1 MQVENTLDYQSIMT
15 VAGSIVTIGTAI
27 SIIQKIFRNVKKAR
41 EEYNAQIL
49 QAAKEEISLARL
61 KLEARIKDVEAD
73 LDTLKVSLSKDL
85 DHVKETHNAEL
96 KNLGEK
102 IEEVRSELRFQHTQ
116 ILQLLTKMVDDR
128 D

>member
-15 VAGSIVTIGTAI
+15 LAGSIITVGTAI
-27 SIIQKIFRNVKKAR
+27 SIIQKVVKNWNKSR
-41 EEYNAQIL
+41 EEHVAQIL
-49 QAAKEEISLARL
+49 QAAKEEVSHAKV

-73 LDTLKVSLSKDL
+73 LETLKVSMSKDL